1 MEKRRPALGFLIRF
15 RMISQLT
22 LFTLK
27 PEVTPE
33 RLEEMMWLTRASLLK
48 IPEILSLRTG
58 KSISA
63 DAPWTWFVAI
73 EIESLDKLAICQDD
87 ANYFKYLGEVVQ
99 PSVAH
104 QQVLTFEMDPRKDV
118 KYS

>member
-1 MEKRRPALGFLIRF
+1 
-15 RMISQLT
+15 MITQLT

-33 RLEEMMWLTRASLLK
+33 RIEEMMWLTRASLLK

-63 DAPWTWFVAI
+63 DAPWAWFVSI

-87 ANYFKYLGEVVQ
+87 ANYFKYLGEVIQ
-99 PSVAH
+99 PSVER
-104 QQVLTFEMDPRKDV
+104 QQVLTFEMEPRKDV